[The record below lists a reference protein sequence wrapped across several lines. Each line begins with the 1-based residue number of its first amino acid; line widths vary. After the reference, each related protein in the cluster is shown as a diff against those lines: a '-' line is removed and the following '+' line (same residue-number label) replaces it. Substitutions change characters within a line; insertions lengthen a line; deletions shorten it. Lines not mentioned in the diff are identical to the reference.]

1 MKKKIIITISIL
13 AITCLLFVT
22 FQHEPETKVHANQPD
37 IYAKSGIAIDATT
50 GEILYGKNEQTT
62 AQPGSLVKLMT
73 ALLLLEQMKP
83 EDEVTIT
90 QHALDTEEG
99 TKKIKLRAGE
109 KLKRDEALHLMLVIS
124 VDPVAQSVAEQL
136 AGSKEKF
143 AALMNRRAKELG
155 SKNPSFKNASG
166 IEAWGQRMS
175 SYDLALI
182 AKELLKHP
190 EAVKAMRTVTTPI
203 HTSLQDTTITN
214 NGRKDLFHDPYALA
228 SKSGRTDIGGYTLA
242 AVYEKDGKRVI
253 SIVLT
258 GDEEHLYKDASIM
271 AHYSL

>member
-1 MKKKIIITISIL
+1 MKKKMIITISIL
-13 AITCLLFVT
+13 TITCVLFFA

-37 IYAKSGIAIDATT
+37 IYAKSGVAIDANT
-50 GEILYGKNEQTT
+50 GEVLYGKNEHTA

-73 ALLLLEQMKP
+73 ALLLLEQMQS

-143 AALMNRRAKELG
+143 VSLMNKRAKELG
-155 SKNPSFKNASG
+155 IQHPSFKNASG
-166 IEAWGQRMS
+166 IEAWGQGMS

-190 EAVKAMRTVTTPI
+190 EAVKAMHTVTTPI
-203 HTSLQDTTITN
+203 HTSLQNTVITN
-214 NGRKDLFHDPYALA
+214 NGRKNLFRDPYAIA
-228 SKSGRTDIGGYTLA
+228 SKSGRTNIGGYTLA

-253 SIVLT
+253 SIILT
-258 GDEEHLYKDASIM
+258 GNEENLYKDASIM

>member
-1 MKKKIIITISIL
+1 MNKKMIITISIIT
-13 AITCLLFVT
+13 ITCLLFFA
-22 FQHEPETKVHANQPD
+22 FQHEPETKVHANQPGIHAD
-37 IYAKSGIAIDATT
+37 SGIAIDANT
-50 GEILYGKNEQTT
+50 GEVLYGKNEHTA

-73 ALLLLEQMKP
+73 ALLLLEQMRP

-109 KLKRDEALHLMLVIS
+109 KLKRDEALRLMLVIS

-166 IEAWGQRMS
+166 IEAWRQRMS
-175 SYDLALI
+175 AYDLALI

-190 EAVKAMRTVTTPI
+190 EAVKAMHTVTTPI
-203 HTSLQDTTITN
+203 HTSLQNTIITN
-214 NGRKDLFHDPYALA
+214 NGRKNLFHDPYAIA
-228 SKSGRTDIGGYTLA
+228 SKSGHTDIGGYTLA
-242 AVYEKDGKRVI
+242 AIYEKAGKRVI

-258 GDEEHLYKDASIM
+258 DDEEDLYKDASIM

>member
-1 MKKKIIITISIL
+1 MKKKMIITISIL
-13 AITCLLFVT
+13 TITCVLFFA

-37 IYAKSGIAIDATT
+37 IYAKSGVAIDANT
-50 GEILYGKNEQTT
+50 GEVLYGKNEHTA

-73 ALLLLEQMKP
+73 ALLLLEQMQP

-143 AALMNRRAKELG
+143 VSLMNKRAKELG
-155 SKNPSFKNASG
+155 IEHPSFKNASG
-166 IEAWGQRMS
+166 IAAWGQRMS
-175 SYDLALI
+175 PYDLALI

-190 EAVKAMRTVTTPI
+190 EAVKAMQTVTTPI
-203 HTSLQDTTITN
+203 HTSLQNTVITN
-214 NGRKDLFHDPYALA
+214 NGRKNLFRDPYAIA

-253 SIVLT
+253 SIILT